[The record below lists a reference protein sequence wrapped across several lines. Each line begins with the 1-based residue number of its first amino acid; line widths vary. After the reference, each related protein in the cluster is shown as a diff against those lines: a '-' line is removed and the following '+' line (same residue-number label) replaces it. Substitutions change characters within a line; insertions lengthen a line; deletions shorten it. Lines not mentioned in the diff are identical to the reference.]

1 MTFWKRQKYGDSKI
15 SMVSRDSGWEVM
27 SRQST
32 VDIKGSE
39 NTMYDIIMMGT
50 HHYTL
55 FKPIECTTPS
65 E

>member
-1 MTFWKRQKYGDSKI
+1 
-15 SMVSRDSGWEVM
+15 MVSRDSGWEVM

-32 VDIKGSE
+32 VDFKGSE